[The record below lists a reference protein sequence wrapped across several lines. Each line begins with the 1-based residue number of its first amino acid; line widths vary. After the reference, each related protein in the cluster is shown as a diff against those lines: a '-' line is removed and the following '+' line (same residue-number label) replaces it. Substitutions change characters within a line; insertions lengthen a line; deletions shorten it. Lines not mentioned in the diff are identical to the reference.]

1 MDSAALETGMYLMRR
16 ARDEDAKGNEK
27 IAFDLFFTGIDSL
40 LSALPV
46 DSLTADRRVELQDKL
61 LQAVERLGSRAIFPI
76 ASESTVPPGTAIHP
90 ATPLDAHLAVAGWPA
105 AKRGGS
111 FTVLYPYSGANPG
124 NVPAAAPSPPPTL
137 AETVIQAS
145 VAGAVAL
152 KQSPLPGVVKDAV
165 GFGVASLK
173 SLDAEYNL
181 RGRMASLGRAGM
193 TKALALNREYKVHE
207 RVGDAVLT
215 GVSAVTHAAM
225 AYKNAPAY
233 DPVAA
238 SVVAAAGPSAPVV
251 IGQGGEG
258 AKPPAEYVYY
268 YYNAAGGMVPPS
280 AAAPPPACGA
290 DPRGAGATWDGPGQ

>member
-1 MDSAALETGMYLMRR
+1 MDAAALETGMYLMRR

-46 DSLTADRRVELQDKL
+46 DSLTADRRVELQGKL
-61 LQAVERLGSRAIFPI
+61 LQAVERLGSRAIVPI
-76 ASESTVPPGTAIHP
+76 APESAAPPGIAIHP
-90 ATPLDAHLAVAGWPA
+90 AAPLDAHLAVADWPA
-105 AKRGGS
+105 TQRGGS
-111 FTVLYPYSGANPG
+111 YTVLYPYSGANSEY
-124 NVPAAAPSPPPTL
+124 VPAAPTPPPPTF

-165 GFGVASLK
+165 GYGVASLK

-193 TKALALNREYKVHE
+193 IKALALNREYKVHE

-215 GVSAVTHAAM
+215 GL
-225 AYKNAPAY
+225 
-233 DPVAA
+233 
-238 SVVAAAGPSAPVV
+238 
-251 IGQGGEG
+251 
-258 AKPPAEYVYY
+258 
-268 YYNAAGGMVPPS
+268 
-280 AAAPPPACGA
+280 
-290 DPRGAGATWDGPGQ
+290 